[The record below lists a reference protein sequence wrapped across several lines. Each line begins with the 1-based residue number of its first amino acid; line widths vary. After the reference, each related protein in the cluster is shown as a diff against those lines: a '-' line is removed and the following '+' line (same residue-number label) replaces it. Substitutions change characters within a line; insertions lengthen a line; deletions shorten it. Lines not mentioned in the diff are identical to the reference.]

1 MSEGFVIMQIG
12 NPELD
17 DLYEHAIA
25 PAIEEAGLRPR
36 RVDKHNAGGLLKSE
50 IIEFIQHAEVIV
62 ADLTNERPNC
72 YLEVGFAM
80 GADRTSRLILT
91 ARRDHLPD
99 RPGREPS
106 SPKIHF
112 DLAGYDILFWDP
124 DSLPDF
130 KKNLAER
137 IKRRLNLT
145 SGKRIE
151 TVSTASHSGET
162 NVFAKNHLRW
172 IHEQQTNA
180 QAQLSKDGYESFV
193 EFKLVPIRH
202 SLSLPLPKLLDSAR
216 SAQLSYHGF
225 PIGMVF
231 DHTEARPHPVSD
243 GIQYQQISR
252 SSREMFDYWALGR
265 NGDFYA
271 LRSLVEDQSDSSVIY
286 FDEAVRNAEMLL
298 RYASEL
304 YKHLGLPKD
313 DMVAIEM
320 GYEGIANRVL
330 SSYRPGRGLHRE
342 YRIREDLAHSKLVKE
357 WNNISAHLPEL
368 VRDLAM
374 PILEQF
380 DLFPLG
386 EEVVNSLLSS

>member
-1 MSEGFVIMQIG
+1 MDEGFVIMQIG
-12 NPELD
+12 DPELD
-17 DLYEHAIA
+17 GLYERAIA

-36 RVDKHNAGGLLKSE
+36 RVDKHNTGGLLKSE
-50 IIEFIQHAEVIV
+50 IIEFILNAHVIV

-80 GADRTSRLILT
+80 GADRTSRMILT

-130 KKNLAER
+130 KQKLAER
-137 IKRRLNLT
+137 IRRRLNLT
-145 SGKRIE
+145 LAKRLE
-151 TVSTASHSGET
+151 TVSTASPGGQT
-162 NVFAKNHLRW
+162 NVFAENHFRW
-172 IHEQQTNA
+172 IREQQTSA
-180 QAQLSKDGYESFV
+180 RAQLSKDGYESFV
-193 EFKLVPIRH
+193 EFTLVPIRH
-202 SLSLPLPKLLDSAR
+202 TLSLPLPKLLDSAR
-216 SAQLSYHGF
+216 SAQLSYHGL

-231 DHTEARPHPVSD
+231 DHPEARPHPVSD
-243 GIQYQQISR
+243 SIQYQQTPR
-252 SSREMFDYWALGR
+252 SSKEIFDYWALRR

-271 LRSLVEDQSDSSVIY
+271 LRSLVEDQADSSVIH
-286 FDEAVRNAEMLL
+286 FDETVRNAEMLL
-298 RYASEL
+298 KYASEL
-304 YKHLGLPKD
+304 YKHLGLPEND
-313 DMVAIEM
+313 SVAIEL
-320 GYEGIANRVL
+320 GYGGIANRVL
-330 SSYRPGRGLHRE
+330 SSYTPGRLLRRE
-342 YRIREDLAHSKLVKE
+342 YRIREDSTHAKLVEE
-357 WNNISAHLPEL
+357 WNSISAHLPEL
-368 VRDLAM
+368 VGDLAR